1 MANKD
6 ALGFLLADVT
16 RQMRRAF
23 QKRFADSFLTMAQAR
38 VLVYVARQ
46 EGLRQIDLADLLDV
60 QPITLTRLIDQ
71 LVDGGVVE
79 RRSDPTDR
87 RAHLLYLLP
96 TAKAH
101 LESIEQV
108 TKTIREE
115 SLGGLTERQVTDLL
129 ATLQKMRDNLA
140 TH

>member
-129 ATLQKMRDNLA
+129 AALQKMHDNLC